1 MNVKSLNEKPVI
13 SPLQP
18 LTYSILLNKNV
29 KKGNVK
35 LNLEELVKNFSLD
48 IKWENNSVIHT
59 SEPAFVSKSYFQ
71 VQNLENKKDEF
82 SYSFPPKGPIE
93 SGFTCIYCEKSG
105 PEYHKESCS
114 RPFTSSLVLS
124 KETPRFPGAVEGTSY
139 SLIVK
144 KSGQKKIASKRA
156 RSQVFTDNI
165 ELVYEYI
172 DETRC
177 IIRISKNGSI
187 NIVSAKYTDEDL
199 PGLVLFKINK
209 VPSSILQKPYVL
221 ETKHV
226 YMVSSQFTL
235 FPQKYNAKIIVQL
248 HILNMNLWESPLV
261 KKKVKGKNVF
271 MIGSE
276 YYIVQKYIYNS
287 GEMYSRS
294 NKITNPYILCTL
306 IDHLD
311 ENIKYSVMMY
321 LRGSVQIKAS
331 FTDKESVSETLD
343 THRVYTF
350 LKKLL
355 DYILRYSID
364 ANYPILVED
373 TTQTPKK
380 SKIQNTVDGRQPQVC
395 HNRPGSYVGG
405 GDFRPVPYSFYGMCP
420 MEGYYNVPGGVKRP
434 DGKYEPCCAK
444 LKNSPTSDDYIGK
457 YAETLL
463 NGFKVHEPDTLSAVY
478 IPGTKILEPR
488 GFPGLRNMSKTQIID
503 FMEEAGYIRDQEN
516 IFTLNPNVVTEFQTF
531 QVKSKKNTLTHSS
544 FDRLASTS
552 YIVTPVYTGTL
563 PVMLFFDSTGKS
575 YFIYN
580 KEVSV
585 SFIEP
590 IPELKN
596 TILEG
601 YLYPF
606 DDITFYPTDIHYKKG
621 QKLDTDFYSKTSKVH
636 RYSLLKSVVDIIKK
650 TESKI
655 LVHTH
660 FDLHI
665 INGSKYYL
673 ENPSVTGLMFIPFG
687 SSDTLLWNDTF
698 YGDNLHVSLD
708 VKKFEKNRWILSI
721 EGKFIPVTLLQQGSQ
736 HDIELPVSFTKKFIK
751 TENSIVLLK
760 IHIKRTDFRIDQR
773 KPFIPLEVLDQH
785 INTYSEVIHILESIN
800 NPIPRT
806 VFTELASPPGFI
818 LDHVLYSF
826 QGIGEPL
833 KMEKI

>member
-1 MNVKSLNEKPVI
+1 MNVKSLNQNPVI

-18 LTYSILLNKNV
+18 LTYSMLINKNS
-29 KKGNVK
+29 KKGK
-35 LNLEELVKNFSLD
+35 ISLTLEDLVKNFSLD
-48 IKWENNSVIHT
+48 IKWENNKVIHT
-59 SEPAFVSKSYFQ
+59 AEPGFVSKSYYQ
-71 VQNLENKKDEF
+71 VQNLEQKKDEF

-93 SGFTCIYCEKSG
+93 TGFTCVYCEKNG
-105 PEYHKESCS
+105 PNFHKESCS

-156 RSQVFTDNI
+156 RSQIFTDNI
-165 ELVYEYI
+165 ELVYEYD
-172 DETRC
+172 DESRC

-199 PGLVLFKINK
+199 PNIILFKINK
-209 VPSSILQKPYVL
+209 VPSSKEYSIESKY
-221 ETKHV
+221 V
-226 YMVSSQFTL
+226 YMVSSQFTI
-235 FPQKYNAKIIVQL
+235 FPHKYNDKLLVQL
-248 HILNMNLWESPLV
+248 HILHMNLWESPLV
-261 KKKVKGKNVF
+261 KKKMKGKNVF
-271 MIGSE
+271 MIDKE
-276 YYIVQKYIYNS
+276 YYIVQKYVYNS

-306 IDHLD
+306 IDHFN
-311 ENIKYSVMMY
+311 ENVKYSVMMY
-321 LRGSVQIKAS
+321 LRGSIQIKAS
-331 FTDKESVSETLD
+331 FTDKETVSETLD
-343 THRVYTF
+343 THGVYTF

-355 DYILRYSID
+355 GYVIRYSID
-364 ANYPILVED
+364 ANYPIIIED
-373 TTQTPKK
+373 ITQAPKK
-380 SKIQNTVDGRQPQVC
+380 SKIPNTVDGRQPQVC

-420 MEGYYNVPGGVKRP
+420 MEGYYNIPGGVKRP

-457 YAETLL
+457 YADILL
-463 NGFKVHEPDTLSAVY
+463 NGFKVHEPDNLSAVY

-488 GFPGLRNMSKTQIID
+488 GFPGLHNMSKTHIID
-503 FMEEAGYIRDQEN
+503 FMEEAGYFTEN
-516 IFTLNPNVVTEFQTF
+516 IFTHNAGVITEFKTF
-531 QVKSKKNTLTHSS
+531 QVKNKKNTLTHST
-544 FDRLASTS
+544 FNRLASTP

-563 PVMLFFDSTGKS
+563 PVMLFFNSNGIS

-580 KEVSV
+580 TKEVSV

-606 DDITFYPTDIHYKKG
+606 DDITFYPTDIHYKNTRKM
-621 QKLDTDFYSKTSKVH
+621 DTDFYSKTSKVN
-636 RYSLLKSVVDIIKK
+636 RYNSLKSVIETINKSER
-650 TESKI
+650 TL
-655 LVHTH
+655 LVQTH

-665 INGSKYYL
+665 VNGSKYYL
-673 ENPSVTGLMFIPFG
+673 ETENVTGLLFTPFG

-698 YGDNLHVSLD
+698 YGDNLHISLD
-708 VKKFEKNRWILSI
+708 VKKYEKNRWTFSI
-721 EGKFIPVTLLQQGSQ
+721 EGKFIPTTLLQQGPG

-751 TENSIVLLK
+751 SDSAIVLLK

-773 KPFIPLEVLDQH
+773 KPFTPLEVLDEH
-785 INTYSEVIHILESIN
+785 ITTYSEVIHILESIN
-800 NPIPRT
+800 NPIPRS

-818 LDHVLYSF
+818 LDHVLYAF